1 MAKTTPAP
9 PKVGARKQNIPPN
22 VIANAIAKTYN
33 KIWL

>member
-22 VIANAIAKTYN
+22 VTTQL
-33 KIWL
+33 KISWKSWKY